1 MGVCWHLGKW
11 EGAVK
16 IGRMR
21 QRIWHNTAV
30 RQGVIVF
37 LGARL
42 LFTLWAAGVALLL
55 PTPAEP
61 DEVLRPYLGETQLG
75 GGASGLLLAPWQRFD
90 TQRYMRI
97 ARDGYATEEDS
108 VFPPLYPWLVR
119 ALSLPLGGNTGAR
132 LTAALLISNSAALAL
147 LVLLYHV
154 TVREL
159 GETHATRA
167 LLYLALFP
175 SGFFLFA
182 AYTEPLF
189 LLLALAALWAG
200 RNGRFAWAGVF
211 GFLAAATRL
220 TGWVLV
226 LPLAYEALRH
236 AISSSHASRLTL
248 HDSRFTFHVLRP
260 PLTRH
265 LLRNLLFAALPG
277 LALLLFL
284 AYRWQLGLPPLTEV
298 YGRYWFQH
306 TGIPGQ
312 DIFTA
317 AQTLFFGGEARRNEL
332 FALALDFACALLLI
346 VTTALS
352 FRRLGVGYGLYA
364 ALLLL
369 FMLLPTSPVKP
380 LYSFSRYALAFF
392 PTFMLLAQWGQ
403 NRWVHRLLLYGFLAL
418 ALFYSGQFFMWGW
431 VG

>member
-1 MGVCWHLGKW
+1 MQRLWH
-11 EGAVK
+11 
-16 IGRMR
+16 I
-21 QRIWHNTAV
+21 TAV
-30 RQGVIVF
+30 RNGLLIF
-37 LGARL
+37 LAVRL
-42 LFTLWAAGVALLL
+42 LFTLWAGGIAWLL
-55 PTPAEP
+55 PTPTEP
-61 DEVLRPYLGETQLG
+61 DEVLRPYLGETQLSE
-75 GGASGLLLAPWQRFD
+75 GAASLLLGSWQRFD

-97 ARDGYATEEDS
+97 ARDGYATAEES

-119 ALSLPLGGNTGAR
+119 ALSLPLGGTAAAR
-132 LTAALLISNSAALAL
+132 LTAGLLLSNGAALAL
-147 LVLLYHV
+147 LVLLYQV
-154 TVREL
+154 TAREL

-200 RNGRFAWAGVF
+200 RNGRFAWAGLF

-220 TGWVLV
+220 TGWVLAA
-226 LPLAYEALRH
+226 PLAYYALRQTTTT
-236 AISSSHASRLTL
+236 IFSPLRFTPHASRFAL
-248 HDSRFTFHVLRP
+248 
-260 PLTRH
+260 PLSPA

-284 AYRWQLGLPPLTEV
+284 AYRSWLGLPPLTEV
-298 YGRYWFQH
+298 YGRYWFQR

-312 DIFTA
+312 DILTA
-317 AQTLFFGGEARRNEL
+317 AQTLFLGGEVRRNEL
-332 FALALDFACALLLI
+332 FALALDFACVLLLL
-346 VTTALS
+346 VTTPLS
-352 FRRLGVGYGLYA
+352 FRRLGAGYGLYA

-369 FMLLPTSPVKP
+369 FMLLPTSTVKP

-392 PTFMLLAQWGQ
+392 PAFMLLAQWGQ
-403 NRWVHRLLLYGFLAL
+403 NCWVHRLLLYGFLAL

>member
-1 MGVCWHLGKW
+1 
-11 EGAVK
+11 
-16 IGRMR
+16 MR

-30 RQGVIVF
+30 RQGLLVF
-37 LGARL
+37 LGVRL
-42 LFTLWAAGVALLL
+42 LFTLWAAGIALLL

-61 DEVLRPYLGETQLG
+61 DEVLRPYLGEPRLDDG
-75 GGASGLLLAPWQRFD
+75 INALLLAPWQRFD
-90 TQRYMRI
+90 TQRYMRV

-119 ALSLPLGGNTGAR
+119 LLSLPAGDDAGAR
-132 LTAALLISNSAALAL
+132 LAAALLISNGAALAL
-147 LVLLYHV
+147 FPLLYHV
-154 TVREL
+154 TAREL
-159 GETHATRA
+159 GERHATRA

-220 TGWVLV
+220 TGWVLA

-236 AISSSHASRLTL
+236 A
-248 HDSRFTFHVLRP
+248 SRFTPRLSRL
-260 PLTRH
+260 PLTPA

-277 LALLLFL
+277 VALLLFL

-298 YGRYWFQH
+298 YGRYWFQR

-312 DIFTA
+312 DMLTA

-403 NRWVHRLLLYGFLAL
+403 NRWLHRLLLYGFLAL